1 MSRTTAK
8 GSAGKRA
15 VCLNTCVDLLFVM
28 GWLPT
33 IFQEAGKKFPSLG
46 PAEAI
51 ISVHTVGMMLNLS
64 YLPDFVIHV
73 SGFGREDG
81 V

>member
-1 MSRTTAK
+1 
-8 GSAGKRA
+8 
-15 VCLNTCVDLLFVM
+15 M